1 LINNAV
7 KFTPPGGEIGIRT
20 FNDDAGRFHFE
31 ITDNGIGIER
41 KRLASLFKHSNRPM
55 LP

>member
-1 LINNAV
+1 V

-31 ITDNGIGIER
+31 ITDNGIG
-41 KRLASLFKHSNRPM
+41 NRTQATGFIV
-55 LP
+55 